1 MRRSMGDF
9 LLNHREM
16 HRIAA
21 AATAIVISLSPVLGA
36 LHPALAAPATSS
48 RIAQAH
54 VPVMDAAS
62 ELNAAPAT
70 GAQLA
75 AARSAPLNVVPLA
88 AAGSHPQREV
98 FGFVNA
104 FNLGSPTLGYPHWD
118 FTLLPTLPF
127 LHLPLNTRHRHPF
140 TNGH

>member
-16 HRIAA
+16 HRIAV

-36 LHPALAAPATSS
+36 VHPALAAPGTSS
-48 RIAQAH
+48 RIAQAQ

-70 GAQLA
+70 SSQRA
-75 AARSAPLNVVPLA
+75 AARSSPLNVVPLA
-88 AAGSHPQREV
+88 AAASHPPREV
-98 FGFVNA
+98 FRFRNA
-104 FNLGSPTLGYPHWD
+104 FNLRS
-118 FTLLPTLPF
+118 
-127 LHLPLNTRHRHPF
+127 
-140 TNGH
+140 

>member
-16 HRIAA
+16 HRIAV

-54 VPVMDAAS
+54 VPGMDAAS
-62 ELNAAPAT
+62 ELNTAPAT
-70 GAQLA
+70 VAQLA
-75 AARSAPLNVVPLA
+75 APPSTPLNGVPLT
-88 AAGSHPQREV
+88 AAGSHPQPEV
-98 FGFVNA
+98 FRLVKPA
-104 FNLGSPTLGYPHWD
+104 SLA
-118 FTLLPTLPF
+118 
-127 LHLPLNTRHRHPF
+127 
-140 TNGH
+140 

>member
-9 LLNHREM
+9 LLNQTEM
-16 HRIAA
+16 HRIAV

-54 VPVMDAAS
+54 VPVMDSAS

-70 GAQLA
+70 GAHLA
-75 AARSAPLNVVPLA
+75 AARSAPPNAAPLA
-88 AAGSHPQREV
+88 APRSHHQLAV
-98 FGFVNA
+98 FVVLIPCNPA
-104 FNLGSPTLGYPHWD
+104 TPPLAYP
-118 FTLLPTLPF
+118 
-127 LHLPLNTRHRHPF
+127 
-140 TNGH
+140 